1 MQKMVWI
8 LLVINLFSCK
18 ENPKASKDK
27 KDIHK
32 SESDSIG
39 AIDNRLYD
47 SLKLA
52 NKQHPS
58 KFYMICGSFIQ
69 ERKMNEASVA
79 YIIGRNRYK
88 LYNYTNPNYEASSDG
103 ALAGSF
109 AYMYG
114 DMLNAYLTKN
124 LNNYGHV
131 MQLSGNWYKKNKHFY
146 FENKENDSLYQLQT
160 TVILNFADS
169 LLNHTEEYKQRN
181 LKKQ

>member
-8 LLVINLFSCK
+8 FLVISLISCQENTKAPK
-18 ENPKASKDK
+18 EEKDS
-27 KDIHK
+27 HK
-32 SESDSIG
+32 SDSVSIG

-58 KFYMICGSFIQ
+58 RFYLICGSFIQ
-69 ERKMNEASVA
+69 EGKMNEASVA

-109 AYMYG
+109 AFMYG
-114 DMLNAYLTKN
+114 EMLNAYLTKN

-146 FENKENDSLYQLQT
+146 FENTENDSLYQLQAT
-160 TVILNFADS
+160 AILNFADS
-169 LLNHTEEYKQRN
+169 LLNHTEEYKRLN